1 MSSRTASIQLCT
13 LVQPLLKDKQ
23 LVAVFGTCGC
33 RLFHCNT
40 SALLQTL
47 LEGGELVEL
56 LPPDHPGI
64 AEVKWCA
71 NRFTPFLC
79 IDPVPAADPGAR
91 DAEEE
96 YMDVSFR
103 SFCMCQAASY
113 IPVDACLGCMWQ
125 AYRGGPCCLCRCTV

>member
-1 MSSRTASIQLCT
+1 MAPLEADLSSN
-13 LVQPLLKDKQ
+13 
-23 LVAVFGTCGC
+23 
-33 RLFHCNT
+33 NT

-96 YMDVSFR
+96 YMDVSPPGS
-103 SFCMCQAASY
+103 SFACARLLQAN
-113 IPVDACLGCMWQ
+113 
-125 AYRGGPCCLCRCTV
+125 

>member
-1 MSSRTASIQLCT
+1 MAPVGAASLS
-13 LVQPLLKDKQ
+13 
-23 LVAVFGTCGC
+23 G
-33 RLFHCNT
+33 NT

-79 IDPVPAADPGAR
+79 IDPVQAAAPGAR

-96 YMDVSFR
+96 YMDVSFPQA
-103 SFCMCQAASY
+103 SFSCAKLLHSY
-113 IPVDACLGCMWQ
+113 LWAPA
-125 AYRGGPCCLCRCTV
+125 

>member
-1 MSSRTASIQLCT
+1 M
-13 LVQPLLKDKQ
+13 
-23 LVAVFGTCGC
+23 
-33 RLFHCNT
+33 
-40 SALLQTL
+40 
-47 LEGGELVEL
+47 EL

-96 YMDVSFR
+96 HMDVSQFEALLHVPSCFTYTCGR
-103 SFCMCQAASY
+103 LPRLHVASVLNWTLL
-113 IPVDACLGCMWQ
+113 PL
-125 AYRGGPCCLCRCTV
+125 